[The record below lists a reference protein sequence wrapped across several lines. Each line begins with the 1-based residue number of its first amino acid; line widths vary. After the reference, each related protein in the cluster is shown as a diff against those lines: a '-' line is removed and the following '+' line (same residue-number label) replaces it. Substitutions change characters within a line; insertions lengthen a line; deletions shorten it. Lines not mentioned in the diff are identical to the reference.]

1 MFIVLGRRISVGFAT
16 LLRRESM
23 GKHQLL
29 VPDHLSLAVELRV
42 EVSGELIGVI
52 NGNVGP
58 IIRSFD
64 VHSRSSYI
72 WEDRYFKL
80 WGFPFQILAF
90 GPREFKT

>member
-1 MFIVLGRRISVGFAT
+1 MLGRRISVGFAT

-42 EVSGELIGVI
+42 EVSGKLTDVI
-52 NGNVGP
+52 NGNVRP

-64 VHSRSSYI
+64 VHRRSSYI
-72 WEDRYFKL
+72 WEDRYLKF
-80 WGFPFQILAF
+80 WGFPFQILTF
-90 GPREFKT
+90 DPRELKT